1 MASLTPGVLSKL
13 ILNAGNKDVKV
24 FGEHRSALLQV
35 IEIVPSLAGGDDLW
49 QSRGFFLKLSD
60 SLHSAYVSVSDEDVD
75 LISTD
80 KIQLGQFVHVAG
92 LDAGSPVPV
101 LRGIKPIPKRR
112 PCVGNPKDLVSSDL
126 LPIRSSAVHF
136 SRTTKKDKLKTKA
149 KRSVLQDTKSR
160 RASIGNGPTLECLEL
175 RRLSLDSAR
184 RAWDQSPTPKK
195 TTPPKSSRFKT
206 KQISTSS
213 NVCSDKKASSKID
226 SSSKRSSVSISPLK
240 SKNEISSP
248 KLACKP
254 LQKDSKSSVG
264 VAIPSRVGVAIPS
277 RVVKVP
283 FRFKTWSD
291 QNISWDSLPP
301 RIHDLGKDAA
311 SYRNVAFL
319 AAVNALEEASAA
331 EGVIQCM
338 SLFAELCESSQK
350 DSAGPLVE
358 QFLNLHQDMQKAAMS
373 INALL
378 STRLAEVESSSCCS
392 SQPPLAEACKNFNNK
407 NAISWVQAALETD
420 LSKFCLFRKQDNR
433 EIRSGEKC
441 HYIVLENSPEMKS
454 ENHSPQNKPS
464 PRNNGGLSD
473 SSAKGLPSPS
483 RRRFSASKRMS
494 AEREE
499 WSKGSGL
506 RETANLAKKLLSV
519 SRGWFLK
526 YLEDSLNK
534 GFGLKR
540 EEGGAE
546 IACLLGQ
553 LKRVNQWL
561 DGSVED
567 GMEVD
572 ERIEGLR
579 KKLYGFLLEHV
590 DSAVV
595 SGK

>member
-126 LPIRSSAVHF
+126 LPIRSSA
-136 SRTTKKDKLKTKA
+136 A

-213 NVCSDKKASSKID
+213 NVCFLVSPFSVSSDKKASFKID

-254 LQKDSKSSVG
+254 LQKDSK
-264 VAIPSRVGVAIPS
+264 
-277 RVVKVP
+277 
-283 FRFKTWSD
+283 FKTWSD

-338 SLFAELCESSQK
+338 SMFAELCESSQK

-483 RRRFSASKRMS
+483 WRRFSASKRMS
-494 AEREE
+494 AKREE